1 MTNKISRQSDQINRV
16 VVGIITVLI
25 LCMMVQKVPAQSVPY
40 AERTP
45 FQKTLLVLGA
55 TASSVIYTPAKAL
68 YAAGGTLIGSTIFV
82 FSAGQRSTAAG
93 RVVDETT
100 RGDWYVQPDHLTR
113 NKDLVFKASSTA
125 RPMPR
130 RN

>member
-1 MTNKISRQSDQINRV
+1 MNRV
-16 VVGIITVLI
+16 VVGIILVSI
-25 LCMMVQKVPAQSVPY
+25 LSVMTREVPAQGVPY

-55 TASSVIYTPAKAL
+55 TASSVVYTPAKAL

-82 FSAGQRSTAAG
+82 FSAGQSSTAAG
-93 RVVDETT
+93 RVMDETT

-125 RPMPR
+125 RPMSR